1 MDSCKLCFEDI
12 TDDSIV
18 KYRMSEIDEF
28 KKFVY
33 CSECLELLIDGQ
45 WDKYVTNLKK
55 VDCEK
60 SLLSLVND
68 GPPINFRDTYIED
81 NKEIYEFY
89 YNNKVSSAKLKGSLL
104 INERKEL
111 HNKLI
116 NIISNV
122 QNGSDFDYLG
132 NINKLIIEFEL

>member
-1 MDSCKLCFEDI
+1 MCFEDI
-12 TDDSIV
+12 VNDSIV

-28 KKFVY
+28 KNFVY
-33 CSECLELLIDGQ
+33 CGECLELLIDKQ
-45 WDKYVTNLKK
+45 WEKYVTNLKK

-60 SLLSLVND
+60 SLLSLIKD
-68 GPPINFRDTYIED
+68 GTPANFRDTHIED

-89 YNNKVSSAKLKGSLL
+89 YNNEVHSAKLKGALNE
-104 INERKEL
+104 NERKKL

-122 QNGSDFDYLG
+122 QNGSDYDYLG
-132 NINKLIIEFEL
+132 NINKLIIEFNL